1 MLNQFRGG
9 ECTMRQTVRRKRVRG
24 YFALTA
30 MLVATFVAALV
41 APVGLSFASAQD
53 TAIQTRVQFL
63 HAGPNVGKVE
73 ININGDKKVDSFSY
87 GDVSDWVDLDPGA
100 VELQINEDR
109 RGINYNIFYAV
120 YPVVA
125 GNDYYVVSSDQLVLG
140 SVVDRSP
147 IANGAAR
154 VGVTQASIDIPA
166 VNVVATGTDV
176 NFATQL
182 SYPRSS
188 DSVEVP
194 AGTYDIVVNL
204 ADSGQQLISLPGVV
218 LEGNMVYQIVIMGD
232 PSDSDHQP
240 SITTLS
246 DTTSSRADAG
256 EPVGT
261 PSS

>member
-1 MLNQFRGG
+1 
-9 ECTMRQTVRRKRVRG
+9 MRHAVRQSGVRG
-24 YFALTA
+24 YFALTLMIA
-30 MLVATFVAALV
+30 ATFVAALV

-53 TAIQTRVQFL
+53 SSAIQTRVQFL

-87 GDVSDWVDLDPGA
+87 GDTSDWIDLDPGA

-109 RGINYNIFYAV
+109 RGVNYNIFYAV

-125 GNDYYVVSSDQLVLG
+125 GNDYYVVISDQLVLG
-140 SVVDRSP
+140 SVIDRSP
-147 IANGAAR
+147 IADGAAR

-176 NFATQL
+176 NFAAQL

-188 DSVEVP
+188 DYIEVP

-204 ADSGQQLISLPGVV
+204 ADSGQQVISMPGVV
-218 LEGNMVYQIVIMGD
+218 LEGNMVYQIVVMGD

-246 DTTSSRADAG
+246 DTTSSRDDAG
-256 EPVGT
+256 EPIGT

>member
-1 MLNQFRGG
+1 MQH
-9 ECTMRQTVRRKRVRG
+9 TVRRNRVRG
-24 YFALTA
+24 YFALSVMIA
-30 MLVATFVAALV
+30 ATFVAALV

-53 TAIQTRVQFL
+53 TLAIQTRVQFL

-87 GDVSDWVDLDPGA
+87 GDTSDWIDLDPGA
-100 VELQINEDR
+100 VELQMDADR
-109 RGINYNIFYAV
+109 RGINYNIFYSV

-125 GNDYYVVSSDQLVLG
+125 GNDYYVVISDQIVLG

-147 IANGAAR
+147 VADGAAR
-154 VGVTQASIDIPA
+154 VKVVQASIDIPA

-188 DSVEVP
+188 DYVTVP

-204 ADSGQQLISLPGVV
+204 ADSGQQVISMPGLV
-218 LEGNMVYQIVIMGD
+218 LEGNMVYQIVVMGD
-232 PSDSDHQP
+232 PSDTDHQP
-240 SITTLS
+240 EITTLS
-246 DTTSSRADAG
+246 DTTSSRADTGTPIA
-256 EPVGT
+256 T